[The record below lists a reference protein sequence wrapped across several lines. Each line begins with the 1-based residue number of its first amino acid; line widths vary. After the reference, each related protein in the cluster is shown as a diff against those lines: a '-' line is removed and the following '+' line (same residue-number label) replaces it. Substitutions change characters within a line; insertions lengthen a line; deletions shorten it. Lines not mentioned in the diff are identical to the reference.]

1 MTYSGSPQPEIR
13 SNVKMIAIAT
23 ASQKPRCLFASI
35 FSLRYGQRGLPFGN
49 PRNDLGGGTP
59 PLPPRIGATSRP
71 IYYWHVFL
79 GFWLRVYVGRT
90 SPTSA
95 VPAPAAVTSRCPARR
110 FNVGG
115 REEATFADKRKSAL
129 LPAVFRPTT
138 GSLGRTSSRAENN
151 VTLPQSGTGL
161 SIGARR

>member
-1 MTYSGSPQPEIR
+1 MLRSTAEAITYSGSPQPEIR

-71 IYYWHVFL
+71 IYYWHVVS
-79 GFWLRVYVGRT
+79 GFWLRVCVGRT

-95 VPAPAAVTSRCPARR
+95 VPAPAAAVSRYPPRR

-115 REEATFADKRKSAL
+115 REKTTSPARKIRCTVGGYPLHIHEAHRQCN
-129 LPAVFRPTT
+129 
-138 GSLGRTSSRAENN
+138 G
-151 VTLPQSGTGL
+151 
-161 SIGARR
+161 